1 MRRLII
7 TLSVLINTAF
17 LWGAASKS
25 STILVERGF
34 APNVIRIGVDTLV
47 ISSSSTY
54 LYTVDTPEDQG
65 LVSTGITV
73 NSLQEQLR
81 RKDNEPFAYT
91 ILDKDGKV
99 KMNGYLVSDDI
110 LEITISGK
118 KKRFNIK
125 VEEKALSPKLA
136 AHRENYTIDIP
147 SDIVLDFIAGQ
158 RTPYATIRIYIPK
171 GINVTLDN
179 TTVDVIGRGEVSL
192 RDLPKQSI
200 GRTGTNYS
208 CKKVGEAT
216 VSTHTDGGQIITFS
230 DIDLRPLN
238 GIDLRIRI
246 KNVELAR
253 RGNYVFQS
261 DYTTSQPQIYTSAIT
276 PMSVATV
283 TATTSITNFRRELP
297 RMFTYNESSE
307 LYTDLKFQW
316 SVPKKATKVI
326 LMQSLND
333 GKSWSVAKEV
343 DPLLSSVE
351 FRNIEKDK
359 LYMFRL
365 SVRGGD
371 NEGDSNPVYF
381 YSGKWSARS
390 LGIKGDGIADDT
402 EAVNKAIDYI
412 NSLGGGVLS
421 FTKGVYNI
429 RTAHLKSN
437 VWLHIDKDATLK
449 AIQGNDAPEN
459 TWFSDKAY
467 RSGLSPTD
475 KSPYSDPEN
484 YLTKQD
490 VGHTFFRNTMFFAE
504 REENIK
510 IFGNGRIT
518 GDSNLVTGDKVMNN
532 APEKRADKMFTFK
545 LCKNVEIGGY
555 NIDKDL
561 WYNPSTDEPYYLND
575 KNEMLDN
582 MLYIDQGGHFV
593 LLATGSDSINVHDTY
608 FGKAE
613 VGNSRDIYDFMGC
626 SHVIAKNIY
635 SKVSSD
641 DIVKLGSDCSLGF
654 TRPAKDYMV
663 RNIIGDTNC
672 NLFQIGSETAD
683 DIQDVYID
691 NIYVLGSNKAGFSIS
706 TNDGGHVKNIYLNTG
721 RTGLVHHPSKMFRT
735 RAPFFISISN
745 RGRVI
750 GADVEMY
757 SFSENA
763 ETRNELLCTN
773 VNIGSVENIIINN
786 VDISEVYAGSS
797 FKAPRWVAYD
807 GKQNEATPI
816 IAGYKLADSDKVQG
830 GLNFKLPNGEH
841 TAYIKNIQFK
851 DINLLVKGGHP
862 SEDSDASPP
871 EIGVG
876 RYNVGDMKIQP
887 AYGFWFRHAK
897 EVLLKN
903 CVIRYEKP
911 DGRYAVVL
919 DDVIGATI
927 ESLAIPEDHVK
938 QPAIKEINAQK
949 ITVK

>member
-1 MRRLII
+1 MRHLII
-7 TLSVLINTAF
+7 TLSVLINTLF
-17 LWGAASKS
+17 VGGVASKF
-25 STILVERGF
+25 STILVESGF
-34 APNVIRIGVDTLV
+34 APNIIRIGVDTLV
-47 ISSSSTY
+47 ISSSSTF
-54 LYTVDTPEDQG
+54 LYTVDTPENQG
-65 LVSTGITV
+65 LVSTGLTV

-81 RKDNEPFAYT
+81 RKDNQPFAYT
-91 ILDKDGKV
+91 ILDKEGKEKV
-99 KMNGYLVSDDI
+99 NGYLVSDDI
-110 LEITISGK
+110 LEVTISDK
-118 KKRFNIK
+118 KKQFNIQ
-125 VEEKALSPKLA
+125 VEEKALSPKLVV
-136 AHRENYTIDIP
+136 HRENYTVDIP

-158 RTPYATIRIYIPK
+158 RTPNATIRVYIPK

-179 TTVDVIGRGEVSL
+179 TTVDVIGRGEVNL

-208 CKKVGEAT
+208 YKKVGEVT
-216 VSTHTDGGQIITFS
+216 ISPHTGGGQIITFS
-230 DIDLRPLN
+230 NIDLRPLN

-246 KNVELAR
+246 KNVELKR
-253 RGNYVFQS
+253 RGNYAFQS
-261 DYTTSQPQIYTSAIT
+261 DYTTFQPQIYMSEITS
-276 PMSVATV
+276 MSMATV
-283 TATTSITNFRRELP
+283 AVITSITDLRREAPQML
-297 RMFTYNESSE
+297 TYNENSE
-307 LYTDLKFQW
+307 LYTGLKLQW
-316 SVPKKATKVI
+316 SAPEKATKVI
-326 LMQSLND
+326 LMQSLD
-333 GKSWSVAKEV
+333 KGKSWSGIKEV
-343 DPLLSSVE
+343 NPTLSSIE
-351 FRNIEKDK
+351 LKNIEKDK

-365 SVRGGD
+365 SVKGGK
-371 NEGDSNPVYF
+371 NEGDSNPVFF
-381 YSGKWSARS
+381 YSGKWSAKS
-390 LGIKGDGIADDT
+390 LGIKGDGITDDT
-402 EAVNKAIDYI
+402 DSVNTAIDYI
-412 NSLGGGVLS
+412 YSLGGGVLS

-429 RTAHLKSN
+429 RTVHLKSN

-518 GDSNLVTGDKVMNN
+518 GDGNLVTGDKVMNN

-545 LCKNVEIGGY
+545 LCKNIEIGGY

-561 WYNPSTDEPYYLND
+561 WYNPSTDEPYYRND
-575 KNEMLDN
+575 KNEVLDN
-582 MLYIDQGGHFV
+582 MLHIDQGGHFV

-626 SHVIAKNIY
+626 SHVIVKNIY

-706 TNDGGHVKNIYLNTG
+706 TNDGGHVKNVYLNTG

-757 SFSENA
+757 SFSENG
-763 ETRNELLCTN
+763 EVRNELLCTN
-773 VNIGSVENIIINN
+773 VNIGSVENIIIND
-786 VDISEVYAGSS
+786 VDIFEVYAGSS
-797 FKAPRWVAYD
+797 FKASRWVAYD
-807 GKQNEATPI
+807 GKQNEATSI
-816 IAGYKLADSDKVQG
+816 IAGYKLPDSDKVQG
-830 GLNFKLPNGEH
+830 GLNFRLPNGEH

-851 DINLLVKGGHP
+851 GINLLVKGDHP
-862 SEDSDASPP
+862 AEDAGASPP

-911 DGRYAVVL
+911 DGRHALVL

-927 ESLAIPEDHVK
+927 ESLTIPEDHVK
-938 QPAIKEINAQK
+938 QPHIKEINSQK
-949 ITVK
+949 ITVR